1 METSELKT
9 FKLIEQLNPEEEENA
24 FYLAN
29 TLIIKIYDALVE
41 SGLDEESALIYAQ
54 SFLEAGYDQDVMSD
68 GAIAGT
74 AIKNS
79 KKN

>member
-29 TLIIKIYDALVE
+29 TLIIKIYEELVE
-41 SGLDEESALIYAQ
+41 SGLDVQSALI
-54 SFLEAGYDQDVMSD
+54 
-68 GAIAGT
+68 
-74 AIKNS
+74 
-79 KKN
+79 